1 MAEDSPWR
9 MADGWTLYYSRN
21 RSRPTCVCRSSV
33 ISDRGPATPFR
44 PTIPR
49 SLKSS
54 QFVSRWNRVQS
65 SPNLLVGFPRNDR
78 RKRSIACI
86 RFTRVSRK
94 TRERFPP
101 EGIETILD
109 RITPRI
115 RYDGWIANIS
125 IDFLEEVG
133 RWRKIYARIHWAL
146 CRNDSKKGYVIFRV
160 LEQSSKMDRSV
171 RGWKIILFR
180 TKFHRDY
187 K

>member
-115 RYDGWIANIS
+115 RWVDREHFVRFSWKKKQGDEGKSTRGYIERCIKESKWFEKGLRNI
-125 IDFLEEVG
+125 
-133 RWRKIYARIHWAL
+133 
-146 CRNDSKKGYVIFRV
+146 
-160 LEQSSKMDRSV
+160 
-171 RGWKIILFR
+171 
-180 TKFHRDY
+180 
-187 K
+187 